1 MLVSIVPIDLDKLLK
16 NRCLA
21 ARALNC
27 KECAVVE
34 MAIHLPLVL
43 VVAVLGTKR
52 R

>member
-1 MLVSIVPIDLDKLLK
+1 MLVSIVPIDLDKLFQ

-21 ARALNC
+21 SGALNR

-34 MAIHLPLVL
+34 MAIHLTLVL
-43 VVAVLGTKR
+43 VVTVLGTKR